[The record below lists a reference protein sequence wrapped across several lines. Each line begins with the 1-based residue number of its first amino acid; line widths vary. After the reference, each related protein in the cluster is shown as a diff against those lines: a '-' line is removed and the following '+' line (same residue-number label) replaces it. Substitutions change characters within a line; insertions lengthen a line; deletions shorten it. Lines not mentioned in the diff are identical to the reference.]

1 MAYSELD
8 TMTASETIHLIFKT
22 HLDIGFTD
30 FARNVV
36 KTYFD
41 VFIPSAIDTARKLKE
56 IGSSDRFIWTT
67 GSWLIY
73 EYLEQGTTE
82 QRKALEQAIEAGDIR
97 WHGLPF
103 TTHTEL
109 MSQSLF
115 KYGLTLSQ
123 KLDNR
128 FGKTTIS
135 GKMTDVPGHTRGM
148 VPLLSEAGLR
158 FIHLGANA
166 ASTPPDVPPTF
177 VWRDVHSNTKVMVMY
192 QKGGYGGLIRVP
204 GLAHTLA
211 FAHTNDNHGA
221 QSVEEVQKIYHDL
234 RETFPNAQ
242 IIGSTMDA
250 FAEQLITVEDQLPV
264 IEQELGDTWIHG
276 TASDPLKVSR
286 YRELVRLRE
295 EWLESGKIQAND
307 PILAAFN
314 NKLMM
319 VPEHTWGMDE
329 KVHLADYTNYTKAKF
344 QTARKSKV
352 FRNYESSWTEQRAYV
367 DDAVK
372 ALGTSELAKE
382 AQERL
387 KRIKAKLPDKV
398 SYEPINGIGAV
409 FDTPHFKIG
418 FDNQTGAVNYLVEKI
433 SRRKWASAEHVLGWF
448 RYQTFSKQDYD
459 QFWKRYIINKRETKF
474 WSWDDYTKPGMSESD
489 SESRFWSPKVSG
501 FYSKKDNN
509 GQSFLLELK
518 LPEAASCQYGAP
530 QVINMIVSLPN
541 NEPVIDFDL
550 QWFEKPA
557 NRLPEAAWMS
567 FNPVTRRSGQW
578 TMDKLGSQI
587 SPLDVI
593 RNGNRKLHGVETG
606 LTYTDNRGQLT
617 IKTLDAA
624 LVAPGEPSLLN
635 FNNRQPNMKNGMHF
649 NLLNN
654 IWGTNFQMWYDDD
667 TRFRFRV
674 KWDG

>member
-1 MAYSELD
+1 
-8 TMTASETIHLIFKT
+8 MTASETIHLIFKT

-56 IGSSDRFIWTT
+56 TGSADRFIWTT

-73 EYLEQGTTE
+73 EYLEQGTAA
-82 QRKALEQAIEAGDIR
+82 QRKELEKAIEAGDIR

-115 KYGLTLSQ
+115 KYGLSLSQ
-123 KLDNR
+123 QLDKR
-128 FGKTTIS
+128 FGEKTIS

-148 VPLLSEAGLR
+148 VPLLAEAGIR
-158 FIHLGANA
+158 FIHLGANQ

-177 VWRDVHSNTKVMVMY
+177 VWRDVSSNTNVMVMY

-204 GLAHTLA
+204 GLGHTLA

-221 QSVEEVQKIYHDL
+221 QSLEEVQKIYRDL
-234 RETFPNAQ
+234 REMFPNTK

-250 FAEQLITVEDQLPV
+250 FAEQLIRVQDQLPV
-264 IEQELGDTWIHG
+264 VEQELGDTWIHG

-286 YRELVRLRE
+286 YRELMRLRE
-295 EWLESGKIQAND
+295 EWLKSGRVQEND
-307 PILAAFN
+307 PQLTAFS

-329 KVHLADYTNYTKAKF
+329 KVHLHDYGSYAKEDF
-344 QTARKSKV
+344 EAASKTKV
-352 FRNYESSWTEQRAYV
+352 FRNFESSWAEQRAYV

-372 ALGTSELAKE
+372 ALGTSDFAKE
-382 AQERL
+382 AQKRL
-387 KRIKAKLPDKV
+387 KAIVPKMPNKAGYKLVDDTTT
-398 SYEPINGIGAV
+398 V
-409 FDTPHFKIG
+409 FDTPYFEIG
-418 FDNQTGAVNYLVEKI
+418 FDPQTGAINHLTEKA
-433 SRRKWASAEHVLGWF
+433 SKRNWASAENLLALF
-448 RYQTFSKQDYD
+448 RYQTFSKHDYD
-459 QFWKRYIINKRETKF
+459 QFWKHYIINKRETKV
-474 WSWDDYTKPGMSESD
+474 WSWDDYTKPGMIESD
-489 SESRFWSPKVSG
+489 SESRFWLPSISG
-501 FYSKKDNN
+501 FYTKKDKN
-509 GQSFLLELK
+509 GQSFLLEMK
-518 LPEAASCQYGAP
+518 LPEESFDKYGAP
-530 QVINMIVSLPN
+530 KVVYLSVEFPN
-541 NEPVIDFDL
+541 NEPVIHFDL

-557 NRLPEAAWMS
+557 NRLPEAAWLS
-567 FNPVTRRSGQW
+567 FNPVTKASGQW
-578 TMDKLGSQI
+578 VMDKLGARI

-593 RNGNRKLHGVETG
+593 KNGNRKLHGVETG
-606 LTYTDNRGQLT
+606 VFYNDNQAQLS
-617 IKTLDAA
+617 IETLDAA

-635 FNNRQPNMKNGMHF
+635 FNNRQPNLKNGMHF

-667 TRFRFRV
+667 TRFRFNLTFG
-674 KWDG
+674 K

>member
-1 MAYSELD
+1 
-8 TMTASETIHLIFKT
+8 MTASETIHLIFKT

-56 IGSSDRFIWTT
+56 TGSADRFIWTT

-73 EYLEQGTTE
+73 EYLEHGTAE
-82 QRKALEQAIEAGDIR
+82 QRKDLEQAIEAGDIR

-109 MSQSLF
+109 TSQSLF
-115 KYGLTLSQ
+115 KYGLSLSQ
-123 KLDNR
+123 QLDKR
-128 FGKTTIS
+128 FGKKTIS

-148 VPLLSEAGLR
+148 VPLLSEAGIR
-158 FIHLGANA
+158 FIHLGANQ

-177 VWRDVHSNTKVMVMY
+177 VWRDANSDTNVLVMY

-204 GLAHTLA
+204 GLGHTLA

-221 QSVEEVQKIYHDL
+221 QSLEEVQKIYGDL
-234 RETFPNAQ
+234 REMFPSAQ

-250 FAEQLITVEDQLPV
+250 FAEQLVGVQDQLPV

-295 EWLESGKIQAND
+295 EWLDNGRVKADD
-307 PILAAFN
+307 PQLTAFS

-329 KVHLADYTNYTKAKF
+329 KVHLHDTTSYRKADF
-344 QTARKSKV
+344 QAARKTKI
-352 FRNYESSWTEQRAYV
+352 FRKFESSWTEQRAYV

-372 ALGTSELAKE
+372 ALGTSDLAKE
-382 AQERL
+382 AQKRL
-387 KRIKAKLPDKV
+387 KVIAPKLPDKADYKLV
-398 SYEPINGIGAV
+398 DDPTTV
-409 FDTPHFKIG
+409 FDTPYFEIG
-418 FDNQTGAVNYLVEKI
+418 FDIQTGAINHLTEKANK
-433 SRRKWASAEHVLGWF
+433 RNWVSAENLLALF

-459 QFWKRYIINKRETKF
+459 HFWKHYIINKRETKV

-489 SESRFWSPKVSG
+489 SESRLWLPSVSG
-501 FYSKKDNN
+501 FYSKPDNK

-518 LPEAASCQYGAP
+518 LPKDASSKYGAP
-530 QVINMIVSLPN
+530 NIVYLNVDLPT
-541 NEPVIDFDL
+541 NEPSIHFDL
-550 QWFEKPA
+550 QWFEKAA
-557 NRLPEAAWMS
+557 NRLPEAAWMT
-567 FNPVTRRSGQW
+567 FNPVTRPSGQW
-578 TMDKLGSQI
+578 VMDKLGSQI

-593 RNGNRKLHGVETG
+593 KNGNRKLHGVETG
-606 LTYTDNRGQLT
+606 VFYSDNHEKLS
-617 IKTLDAA
+617 IETLDAA

-667 TRFRFRV
+667 TRFRFNLTF
-674 KWDG
+674 GE